1 MKRKSPPPS
10 IDIAEVCQACGKPIA
25 AQLKSEALCTSCR
38 YGERAYEDRAQPV
51 VDCVDYMSGGEGD
64 RLTAGFRR
72 INRHRDA

>member
-38 YGERAYEDRAQPV
+38 YGEHSYWDKPQKV
-51 VDCVDYMSGGEGD
+51 VDCVDYMSGGEGE
-64 RLTAGFRR
+64 RLASGFRR
-72 INRHRDA
+72 LRRHRD